1 MISRTL
7 ITCLALI
14 LALGMAS
21 PSAMAAGKAKKPPQ
35 QDWTFN
41 GPFGTYDKAA
51 LQRGYKVYKEVC
63 AACHAMKRVHFRNLT
78 ALGYSEDQIK
88 NIAAEYTVIDG
99 PDSEG
104 EMFERQARLSD
115 HFVSPY
121 PNKQAA
127 KAANG
132 AYPPDMS
139 LITKARKDGSNYVY
153 ALLTGYDDP
162 AKHGKTLMDGQYYN
176 KYMAGN
182 VIAMAP
188 PLMDGQIAYED
199 GSPETMEQYARD
211 VTHFLTW
218 AAQPEMEERKRLGIQ
233 VLLFLFVFTGI
244 MYAVKKRIWKDVH

>member
-1 MISRTL
+1 
-7 ITCLALI
+7 
-14 LALGMAS
+14 MAS

-244 MYAVKKRIWKDVH
+244 MYAVKKKIWKDVH